1 MAWPATGQKGPGGEG
16 ARSER
21 CKRAA
26 STRVSRV
33 PESCPYHINIVA
45 ANMKE
50 ALSRSQKRSVYR
62 RDWGST
68 RARLGMA
75 APARTQI
82 RCRTPRAA
90 LGRAGGT
97 IGDRPIDA
105 TGAAPEHASW
115 LSGSGTNGNSMSDAR
130 AALVLSESR
139 GFQHQP
145 VGTGRRQTWRTKLWR
160 EQRREAALAGPS
172 VNDAIE
178 RIERPPA

>member
-1 MAWPATGQKGPGGEG
+1 LDRRIRSTRGRLGLAAPARTRIRCRTPRTALGRAGGTIGDRPIDATGQHP
-16 ARSER
+16 RTPWR
-21 CKRAA
+21 
-26 STRVSRV
+26 
-33 PESCPYHINIVA
+33 
-45 ANMKE
+45 
-50 ALSRSQKRSVYR
+50 
-62 RDWGST
+62 GS
-68 RARLGMA
+68 
-75 APARTQI
+75 PARTQI